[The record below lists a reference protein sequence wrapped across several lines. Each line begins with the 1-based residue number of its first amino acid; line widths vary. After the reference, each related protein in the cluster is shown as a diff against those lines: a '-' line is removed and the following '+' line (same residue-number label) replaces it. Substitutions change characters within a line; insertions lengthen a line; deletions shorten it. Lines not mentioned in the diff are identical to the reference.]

1 MDRDFRAADRAECLV
16 RPGCLGLG
24 VFPVPGRPLII
35 GAMTPVYPAEKD
47 HPAVP
52 MGAIYAGFPP
62 VSRIGFPSGHEGW
75 LVTRY
80 DDVRTVFSDQRFSRQ
95 LMYPG
100 APCLIQP
107 GDFSTGEHSILN
119 MDPPDHTRL
128 RRLSAQAFTVRRIAA
143 LRPRIQEI
151 ADELVDAM
159 LAAGPPAELIEA
171 FAFPLPTAVMCE
183 MLGVPFE
190 GRERFRQWSR
200 VIVTPMQ
207 HTPEAVAQARQDGF
221 DDMAELV
228 AAKRERPAEDFLSA
242 LVHAR
247 DEDGDRLTEAELI
260 DLATQLLLAGHE
272 TTVSLISTGLVL
284 LSSHPEQLAALRE
297 DPELAVGAVEEIMRF
312 DGPADA
318 SLLRVALEDVEL
330 SGVRI
335 RRGEAVL
342 AFVGAANRDENAFPG
357 AERFDIGRKDAI
369 QLGFGHGIHFCL
381 GAALARMEGEIA
393 LRSLVGRLPGLDLA
407 IAPEDV
413 VWRPPLSVRGPES
426 VPVTWRT

>member
-1 MDRDFRAADRAECLV
+1 MTAA
-16 RPGCLGLG
+16 
-24 VFPVPGRPLII
+24 
-35 GAMTPVYPAEKD
+35 YPAEKD

-52 MGAIYAGFPP
+52 MGAVYAGHPP
-62 VSRIGFPSGHEGW
+62 VSRIAFPSGHEGW

-80 DDVRTVFSDQRFSRQ
+80 DDVRTVFADPRFSRA
-95 LMYPG
+95 LLYPG
-100 APCLIQP
+100 APCLIEP
-107 GDFSTGEHSILN
+107 GDFSTGEDSILN
-119 MDPPDHTRL
+119 LDPPGHTRL

-143 LRPRIQEI
+143 LRPRIQEL
-151 ADELVDAM
+151 ADGLADALVAN
-159 LAAGPPAELIEA
+159 GPPAGLVEE

-183 MLGVPFE
+183 LLGVPFA

-207 HTPEAVAQARQDGF
+207 HTPADVERARRDGA

-228 AAKRERPAEDFLSA
+228 AAKRARPAGDFLSA

-247 DEDGDRLTEAELI
+247 DEDGDRLTEPELI

-272 TTVSLISTGLVL
+272 TTVSLISTGVVL
-284 LSSHPEQLAALRE
+284 LCRHPEQLAALRA
-297 DPELAVGAVEEIMRF
+297 DPALAPGAVEEIMRF

-330 SGVRI
+330 GGVLV

-342 AFVGAANRDENAFPG
+342 AHTGAANRDENVFPG
-357 AERFDIGRKDAI
+357 ATEFDIRRRDAP

-381 GAALARMEGEIA
+381 GAALARLEGEIA
-393 LRSLVGRLPGLDLA
+393 LRTLLDRLPGLALA
-407 IAPEDV
+407 VPAETIA
-413 VWRPPLSVRGPES
+413 WRPPLSVRGPEE
-426 VPVTWRT
+426 VPVTWVA